1 MYNIAQGTKRYGW
14 KELKEMKNKETLVQ
28 EILHKEPSLHTVF
41 NNVPLIIR
49 FTYITG
55 NKQ

>member
-41 NNVPLIIR
+41 HNVPLIIR